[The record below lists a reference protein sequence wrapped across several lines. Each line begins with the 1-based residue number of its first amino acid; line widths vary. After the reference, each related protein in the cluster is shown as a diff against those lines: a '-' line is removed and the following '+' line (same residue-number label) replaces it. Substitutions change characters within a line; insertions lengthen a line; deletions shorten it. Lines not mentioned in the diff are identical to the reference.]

1 MIGKH
6 LLFITLVVSIFTNTY
21 AQNGAGL
28 MVGDKAPNLVLPTSK
43 NSEQSF
49 VFPYNNKVVL
59 VFFWSSSVSSSQEDL
74 FKYAKLYKR
83 YGTSEYKIFDGFDMV
98 SVALQ
103 SDIISWGQDLI
114 KYNLLKL
121 NNCIALKGYQDYF
134 VKSYKLT
141 QTPSSFLIDEFGK
154 IIFINPDIRTIMG
167 YLDERKN
174 TISNG
179 IAQTRI
185 SGKFFIGDNVN
196 TLKNSPVYVLNDK
209 GDTIQKVSTNDAGIF
224 SINNINTS
232 QNLTLNIP
240 LNSQISE
247 DQKVFIA
254 SENGE
259 ILASCKK
266 NTTGFE
272 YKLLDVEMVYL
283 KPLKELTPTKST
295 NELTDITISED
306 LHKITGTSLTKD
318 ITAKLDAIIIKL
330 KSNPKTRVEIISH
343 TDCAGDAKA
352 NTDLSIKRATA
363 ISNYLVSKGIV
374 KPRLKA
380 TGKGETE
387 PLNKCKDGVTCSEAE
402 NEVNRRTVLKF
413 YQAE

>member
-154 IIFINPDIRTIMG
+154 IIFINPDVRTIMG

-174 TISNG
+174 TLSNG

-209 GDTIQKVSTNDAGIF
+209 GDTIQKVFTNDAGIF

-232 QNLTLNIP
+232 QNLILNIP

-387 PLNKCKDGVTCSEAE
+387 PLNKCKDGVICSESE

>member
-1 MIGKH
+1 MTGKH

-154 IIFINPDIRTIMG
+154 IIFINPDVRTIMG

-174 TISNG
+174 TLSNG

-272 YKLLDVEMVYL
+272 YKLLDVEIVYL

>member
-154 IIFINPDIRTIMG
+154 IIFINPDVRTFMG

-174 TISNG
+174 TLSNG

>member
-1 MIGKH
+1 MTGKH

-154 IIFINPDIRTIMG
+154 IIFINPDVRTIMG

-174 TISNG
+174 TLSNG

>member
-174 TISNG
+174 TLSNG